1 MIRKMIA
8 SSLAAFAVIAA
19 MAERP
24 AAACPRDRDNEIR
37 VRGRT
42 TVRYRLR
49 RRLGDYDR
57 GPGYYGGY
65 GYGRGYGGYGG
76 YGRGYYGAPGWRAGG
91 GGGTGFRLSLGVGIF
106 DEPFIAPMRAAGP
119 VYYADPCPPG
129 AIIES
134 APPPGGPGTRSAPA
148 PGPES
153 APPPAAYVVPGPRL
167 GAHADWAGPAG
178 WGGGGPI
185 DLAWDF

>member
-1 MIRKMIA
+1 MLRKLIA

-91 GGGTGFRLSLGVGIF
+91 GGGTGFRL
-106 DEPFIAPMRAAGP
+106 
-119 VYYADPCPPG
+119 
-129 AIIES
+129 
-134 APPPGGPGTRSAPA
+134 
-148 PGPES
+148 
-153 APPPAAYVVPGPRL
+153 
-167 GAHADWAGPAG
+167 
-178 WGGGGPI
+178 
-185 DLAWDF
+185 